1 MSDGKILIEKL
12 IRYSEK
18 FLHLNNLDEEYIR
31 NLLLKEFNIETPYNG
46 DADFS
51 EIEKMAVP
59 DELVSEI
66 IEYAKGNSVCA
77 EGEEE
82 LFAAHIFGLLS
93 PLPSEINAEFFR
105 IKEESGISSACKYL
119 YDISVMNWYVRKTDI
134 DKNLKWE
141 FKDGDNV
148 LEITI
153 NLSKPEKDN
162 KDIAKLLSLK
172 NTGESYPAC
181 ALCKENEGFKG
192 NLKKPPRSN
201 LRTVTVNL
209 GCEEWFVQYSPY
221 AYYTEHCIAINR
233 KHSNMNVGANT
244 CEKLFDF
251 TDIFPNYFIGSN
263 ADLPIVGGS
272 ILNHEHF
279 QGGGH
284 ILPMRK
290 APIKYGVSH
299 KKYPLVSG
307 GVLDWY
313 NSALRFT
320 SKSRE
325 SLSSLG
331 AEFISFW
338 KSYTD
343 EEVNIFAEKDGKPHN
358 TLSPI
363 ASKNGDEY
371 TLELILRNNI
381 TTKEYPDGLFHAHPE
396 YFNIKKE
403 GIGLIEA
410 MGLFILP
417 GRLKRQTSEIEK
429 ILMGERKYCGSIKGD
444 DELVVH
450 SSMIKELTE
459 KFGTKLTAEEAHG
472 KVVDYINGTCKSILE
487 CTAVFKNDGKG
498 DRAFKKCL
506 GQFGFE
512 IK

>member
-1 MSDGKILIEKL
+1 MVDGKILIEKL
-12 IRYSEK
+12 IKYAEK
-18 FLHLNNLDEEYIR
+18 FLYLEKTDEEYFR
-31 NLLLKEFNIETPYNG
+31 NLLLKELNVETPFTG
-46 DADFS
+46 EEDFS
-51 EIEKMAVP
+51 CVEKLSVP
-59 DELVSEI
+59 DELADELIV
-66 IEYAKGNSVCA
+66 YAKENSVCP

-82 LFAAHIFGLLS
+82 LFSAHILGLLT
-93 PLPSEINAEFFR
+93 PRPSKINEEFFR
-105 IKEESGISSACKYL
+105 LRAEKGIYSACEYL
-119 YDISVMNWYVRKTDI
+119 YSVSVMNRYVRKTDI
-134 DKNLKWE
+134 EKNLKWE
-141 FKDGDNV
+141 FEDGDNV
-148 LEITI
+148 LEITV

-172 NTGESYPAC
+172 NTGENYPAC

-201 LRTVTVNL
+201 LRTVTVTL
-209 GCEEWFVQYSPY
+209 GGEEWFVQYSPY

-233 KHSNMNVGANT
+233 KHSNMCIGDKT
-244 CEKLFDF
+244 CDKLFDF
-251 TDIFPNYFIGSN
+251 VDIFPNYFIGSN

-284 ILPMRK
+284 VLPMRK
-290 APIKYGVSH
+290 SPIKQKLVSD
-299 KKYPLVSG
+299 KYPLVSG

-325 SLSSLG
+325 SLAGLG
-331 AEFISFW
+331 AEFIRFW
-338 KSYTD
+338 KNYTD
-343 EEVNIFAEKDGKPHN
+343 EEVNIYAFKDGKPHS

-381 TTKEYPDGLFHAHPE
+381 TTDEYPDGLFHAHPE

-417 GRLKRQTSEIEK
+417 GRLKRQTKEIEK
-429 ILMGERKYCGSIKGD
+429 ILTGEREYSGEIASD
-444 DELVVH
+444 DDLFVH
-450 SSMIKELTE
+450 SDMIKSLTDKFGVGLTE
-459 KFGTKLTAEEAHG
+459 NEAHDR
-472 KVVDYINGTCKSILE
+472 VIDYINQTCKSILE
-487 CTAVFKNDGKG
+487 CTAVFKKDEKG
-498 DRAFKKCL
+498 EKAFKKCL
-506 GQFGFE
+506 TSFGFRFE
-512 IK
+512 